1 MIITKLGYV
10 MRSVNIEDYL
20 KAIYELQTAEGRA
33 KTSHIA
39 EKLRI
44 KSASVTE
51 MIKRLALQRPRLIS
65 YEPRRGV
72 RLTAK
77 GEKAALGIIRR
88 HRLLETFLHKA
99 LGLEWDEV
107 HQEADLL
114 EHHLSERL
122 TEALAGFLG
131 HPEFDPHGEPIPG
144 AGGEMRRRSQ
154 MKLSE
159 AKKGS
164 KIRVLGLQSPTDQ
177 LLHYLGELK
186 IGIRTAATITHAE
199 AYDGSITLRVTSNDK
214 AHDLMIA
221 KNTADHILVELLP
234 G

>member
-1 MIITKLGYV
+1 
-10 MRSVNIEDYL
+10 MRSVNTEDYL
-20 KAIYELQTAEGRA
+20 KAIYELQAAEGRA

-51 MIKRLALQRPRLIS
+51 MIKRLALQRPRLLA
-65 YEPRRGV
+65 YVPRRGV

-77 GEKAALGIIRR
+77 GKKAALNIIRR
-88 HRLLETFLHKA
+88 HRLLESFLHKA
-99 LGLEWDEV
+99 LGLSWDEV

-122 TEALAGFLG
+122 TEALADFLG

-144 AGGEMRRRSQ
+144 VRGEMSRLSQ

-159 AKKGS
+159 ANAGS
-164 KIRVLGLQSPTDQ
+164 KIRVVGLQSPTDQ
-177 LLHYLGELK
+177 LLHYLSEHK
-186 IGIRTAATITHAE
+186 IGIRTVATITHAE
-199 AYDGSITLRVTSNDK
+199 GYDGSITLQITSNGETRERVVGKD
-214 AHDLMIA
+214 A
-221 KNTADHILVELLP
+221 TDHILVELLRD
-234 G
+234 

>member
-1 MIITKLGYV
+1 
-10 MRSVNIEDYL
+10 MRSVNTEDYL
-20 KAIYELQTAEGRA
+20 KAIYELQAAEGRA

-51 MIKRLALQRPRLIS
+51 MIKRLALHRPRLLA

-77 GEKAALGIIRR
+77 GEKAALNIIRR

-99 LGLEWDEV
+99 LGLSWDEV

-144 AGGEMRRRSQ
+144 VRGEMSRLSQ
-154 MKLSE
+154 MTLSE
-159 AKKGS
+159 ANAGR
-164 KIRVLGLQSPTDQ
+164 KIRVVGLRSPTDR
-177 LLHYLGELK
+177 LLHYLSEMK
-186 IGIRTAATITHAE
+186 IGIRTVATITHAE
-199 AYDGSITLRVTSNDK
+199 AYDGSIKLRVTSDGK
-214 AHDLMIA
+214 THDHVIG
-221 KNTADHILVELLP
+221 KNTADHILIELLP
-234 G
+234 DYYSGK

>member
-1 MIITKLGYV
+1 
-10 MRSVNIEDYL
+10 MRSVNTEDYL
-20 KAIYELQTAEGRA
+20 KAIYELQAAEGRA

-39 EKLRI
+39 KKLRI

-51 MIKRLALQRPRLIS
+51 MIKRLALQRPRLIA
-65 YEPRRGV
+65 YEPRQGV

-77 GEKAALGIIRR
+77 GEKAALNIIRR

-99 LGLEWDEV
+99 LGLPWDEV

-114 EHHLSERL
+114 EHHLSVRL

-144 AGGEMRRRSQ
+144 VRGEMSHLSQ

-159 AKKGS
+159 ANAGS
-164 KIRVLGLQSPTDQ
+164 KIRVVGLQSPTDQ
-177 LLHYLGELK
+177 LLHYLSEHK
-186 IGIRTAATITHAE
+186 IGIRTVATITHAE
-199 AYDGSITLRVTSNDK
+199 GYDGSMTLQITSNGKTWECVVGKD
-214 AHDLMIA
+214 A
-221 KNTADHILVELLP
+221 ADHILIELV
-234 G
+234 

>member
-1 MIITKLGYV
+1 MQ
-10 MRSVNIEDYL
+10 SVNTEDYL
-20 KAIYELQTAEGRA
+20 KAIYELQAAEGRA

-51 MIKRLALQRPRLIS
+51 MIKRLSLLRPRLLA

-72 RLTAK
+72 RLTAN
-77 GEKAALGIIRR
+77 GTKAALGIIRR
-88 HRLLETFLHKA
+88 HRLLETFLHKV
-99 LGLEWDEV
+99 LGLPWDEV

-131 HPEFDPHGEPIPG
+131 HPKFDPHGEPIPG
-144 AGGEMRRRSQ
+144 AGGEMSRLSQ
-154 MKLSE
+154 KRLSE
-159 AKKGS
+159 ANPGV
-164 KIRVLGLQSPTDQ
+164 KIRVVGLQSPSDQ
-177 LLHYLGELK
+177 LLHYLSELK
-186 IGIRTAATITHAE
+186 IGIRTVATITHAE
-199 AYDGSITLRVTSNDK
+199 AYDGSITLRVTSGGKTRD
-214 AHDLMIA
+214 HVVG
-221 KNTADHILVELLP
+221 KNAADHILIECLP